1 MTIRCTV
8 CGDDFK
14 AWTDGEEVCP
24 VCKTLIAGERRQAEA
39 ERTCPQCGAVL
50 PAGSKGVFCSKKC
63 RTASYDKTRRVVKCA
78 VCGADM
84 PARCRLYC
92 SDSCRKKGAKIKAGK
107 AAVKTDSFAEYES
120 AAREAKKAGKWLSYG
135 DFVANKYA
143 EREKTVIGGKS
154 DDR

>member
-1 MTIRCTV
+1 MM
-8 CGDDFK
+8 
-14 AWTDGEEVCP
+14 
-24 VCKTLIAGERRQAEA
+24 
-39 ERTCPQCGAVL
+39 
-50 PAGSKGVFCSKKC
+50 KKC
-63 RTASYDKTRRVVKCA
+63 RMASYDKTRRVVKCA

-143 EREKTVIGGKS
+143 EREKTVIGVIGGKS
-154 DDR
+154 HDR

>member
-1 MTIRCTV
+1 MTVRCTV

-14 AWTDGEEVCP
+14 AWSDREEVCP
-24 VCKTLIAGERRQAEA
+24 VCKTLIAGERRQAEEPA
-39 ERTCPQCGAVL
+39 VQERKP
-50 PAGSKGVFCSKKC
+50 KK
-63 RTASYDKTRRVVKCA
+63 RPVQRRVKTST
-78 VCGADM
+78 GND
-84 PARCRLYC
+84 
-92 SDSCRKKGAKIKAGK
+92 GF
-107 AAVKTDSFAEYES
+107 AAYEA